1 MVVNITD
8 IEAFREE
15 QKEFDFMKED
25 VPYPQHTVFG
35 DEVFYNLGDYQE
47 FVEDM
52 IVTRGDDRLAENSLG
67 LVGEAG
73 EVAEKVKKIFRD
85 KGIPCNVS
93 DIKKELGDVLFY
105 VTALANY
112 FDLDLVDIIEEN
124 VEKLHSR
131 KLRNKL
137 QGSGDNR

>member
-1 MVVNITD
+1 MLNITD

-52 IVTRGDDRLAENSLG
+52 ILISGADRLAENTLG

-73 EVAEKVKKIFRD
+73 EVAELIKKSIRD
-85 KGIPCNVS
+85 KTFDVEKLS
-93 DIKKELGDVLFY
+93 KELGDVLFY
-105 VTALANY
+105 VAALANLH
-112 FDLDLVDIIEEN
+112 DLELVGILDDN